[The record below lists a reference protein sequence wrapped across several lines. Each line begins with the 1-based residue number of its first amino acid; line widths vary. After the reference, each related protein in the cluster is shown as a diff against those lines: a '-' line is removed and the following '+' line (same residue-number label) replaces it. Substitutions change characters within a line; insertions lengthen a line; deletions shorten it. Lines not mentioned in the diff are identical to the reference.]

1 VALTKW
7 KDSGHREEKHVSDG
21 DLSLPAEVGEQ
32 FLRVARYPKNIGSLD
47 NPSGQGAALGQC
59 GDSIEVSLKIES
71 GAIADIKVLPH
82 GCLYTLVCASAMS
95 ELAKGRDLDQALE
108 LEPHHVADA
117 LGGLPED
124 HLHCARLAVNTL
136 GEAIADYYRRASL
149 SGSSS
154 SA

>member
-1 VALTKW
+1 
-7 KDSGHREEKHVSDG
+7 VSEG
-21 DLSLPAEVGEQ
+21 DFPRPGEVGEQ
-32 FLRVARYPKNIGSLD
+32 FLRVARYPQNIGSLE
-47 NPSGQGAALGQC
+47 NPSGQGAAVGNC
-59 GDSIEVSLKIES
+59 GDSMEVSLKIES
-71 GAIADIKVLPH
+71 GAIADIKVFPQ

-95 ELAKGRDLDQALE
+95 ELAKGRDLDHALE
-108 LEPHHVADA
+108 LEPHEVADA

-149 SGSSS
+149 SGSSG